1 MDKEKADRKFIS
13 KAKFSLKGIVGLL
26 TMAAIAIT
34 VFYIAKHHKPSDAY
48 MQTLP
53 ELNEQGNKQW
63 SDADKYLPGQTFTL
77 NTAQDTII
85 QTKGGL
91 VIAVPAK
98 CFVDDNG
105 NPVTGPIELEVKEA
119 LDAASMM
126 RAGLSTK
133 SGSDLLES
141 AGMFYLN
148 GRKDGKSLK
157 INPNNGIYV
166 RVPADSVK
174 TGMQAFEGKRM
185 PDGTIDWVNPK
196 PLLRNLVPVDIHTL
210 NFYPPLYLDSLAM
223 WGKDIKNKIYTDSLY
238 YSFASEFGE
247 YHIEPDTF
255 LERYDSGIDLYIS
268 NCQPCHS
275 SRKDLIIP
283 VAGIPSLASRVPQP
297 YQSWLLK
304 YIKNY
309 PKLIKSGDVYA
320 KKLGYGMA
328 VFENNLTDRQ
338 INNIITFL
346 TSTPI
351 NEDSTAVSYYIR
363 RRPHESDSMPSDKCG
378 INPAKIKAIWNDKFQ
393 NTLLATKEFEER
405 MPFIH
410 QTGQN
415 AILDLYVNN
424 LDKNLSYI
432 DSLAAMQLGGELKN
446 KFLSFAAR
454 GDGKVVIKSSLFEKL
469 KAFFE
474 KKSRLFTEAATK
486 VQKEYE
492 EKQNKEDVK
501 ADNKEE
507 QHVHTDT
514 MRSNQMRG
522 NEYKENLKAACRQV
536 GDPDSIGKV
545 DKNGYAV
552 LCKTPGWIN
561 LDAYVWASTYNR
573 TTLEYTSPTNGRK
586 AEIKYLPF
594 SITVKDYSKYDNVF
608 VYLLPNKLNSFM
620 RVSNSDGK
628 FKENLDEIFSYSLEC
643 LAYKG
648 NQAYYYAMDKVDQ
661 GDYSG
666 IDLQPVSSKE
676 LENELNKHGSK
687 NQQDDMDK
695 ELEYM
700 KFETE
705 DKKRRKQIEEMA
717 DFRIR
722 VERVI
727 FKCPEG
733 GQGQEAMP
741 TDSSCFKK

>member
-1 MDKEKADRKFIS
+1 MDKEKAGRKFIG
-13 KAKFSLKGIVGLL
+13 KAKISFKGIVGLVA
-26 TMAAIAIT
+26 MAAIAVA

-48 MQTLP
+48 VKNLP

-77 NTAQDTII
+77 NASQDTII

-91 VIAVPAK
+91 VIAVPAN

-105 NPVTGPIELEVKEA
+105 KPVTGHIELEVKEA

-133 SGSDLLES
+133 AGSDLLES

-185 PDGTIDWVNPK
+185 PDGSIDWVNPK

-223 WGKDIKNKIYTDSLY
+223 WGKDVKNKNYTDSLY
-238 YSFASEFGE
+238 YSFASLFGE
-247 YHIEPDTF
+247 NQMDQTATPTASADDINEGGKLF
-255 LERYDSGIDLYIS
+255 RA
-268 NCQPCHS
+268 NCAVCHS
-275 SRKDLIIP
+275 IGSNRITG
-283 VAGIPSLASRVPQP
+283 AGMEGITEKVPQP
-297 YQSWLLK
+297 YTTWLLK

-309 PKLIKSGDVYA
+309 PKLIKSGDTYA
-320 KKLGYGMA
+320 RKVTIESPALMT
-328 VFENNLTDRQ
+328 VFEGVLTDSQ
-338 INNIITFL
+338 IYSIIDYL
-346 TSTPI
+346 SI
-351 NEDSTAVSYYIR
+351 QE
-363 RRPHESDSMPSDKCG
+363 HKSDSVSIFNYPNDTAKHDSRLCG

-393 NTLLATKEFEER
+393 NTLIATKEFEER
-405 MPFIH
+405 MPYIH

-432 DSLAAMQLGGELKN
+432 DSLAAMQLGEDLKA

-474 KKSRLFTEAATK
+474 KKSILFTEAASK
-486 VQKEYE
+486 AQKAYE
-492 EKQNKEDVK
+492 EKQNKLDAL
-501 ADNKEE
+501 ADKK
-507 QHVHTDT
+507 VTADT
-514 MRSNQMRG
+514 NRSNQMRG

-552 LCKTPGWIN
+552 LCTTPGWTN

-573 TTLEYTSPTNGRK
+573 TTLEYTSSTNGKK

-594 SITVKDYSKYDNVF
+594 SITVNDYSKYDNVF

-620 RVSNSDGK
+620 RVSDTNGK
-628 FKENLDEIFSYSLEC
+628 FKENLDEIFSYGLEC
-643 LAYKG
+643 IAYKG
-648 NQAYYYAMDKVDQ
+648 NQAYYYSMDNVLPKE
-661 GDYSG
+661 YSG
-666 IDLQPVSSKE
+666 INLLPVSAKE
-676 LENELNKHGSK
+676 LDKELNSHGNK

-695 ELEYM
+695 EVDYM
-700 KFETE
+700 KFENE
-705 DKKRRKQIEEMA
+705 DKKRRKQNEEIVN
-717 DFRIR
+717 FRNR

-733 GQGQEAMP
+733 
-741 TDSSCFKK
+741 